1 MRLHPALYLCLVFT
15 PSMISA
21 QSEVSN
27 PKPPAGFASR
37 EARYKIQPNDV
48 VDIQFRYTPE
58 YNYAGTVQPDGF
70 ISLQV
75 VGDVKLGGLTLSEA
89 SAAITKQAS
98 TRLRE
103 PEVAVFLKDFVKPH
117 FVVAGEV
124 GHPGTFDL
132 RGDVTVIQAIAMSGG
147 FKESSKRS
155 QVILLRRANKDYA
168 EVKVLDLKALMS
180 PTKIREDI
188 LMQPDDMLV
197 VPQNRISKMEP
208 YVRVG
213 STGLYALGLALTLH

>member
-1 MRLHPALYLCLVFT
+1 
-15 PSMISA
+15 MISA
-21 QSEVSN
+21 QSDVPN

-58 YNYAGTVQPDGF
+58 YNYTGTVQPDGF

-89 SAAITKQAS
+89 STTITKQAS

-188 LMQPDDMLV
+188 LIQPDDMLL